1 MECSLKIDIDFAP
14 IFNISQ
20 LAYFHILFYAI
31 SLHCFPWK
39 QLDLE
44 EKE

>member
-14 IFNISQ
+14 IFNIPW
-20 LAYFHILFYAI
+20 LVYFHILFYAI
-31 SLHCFPWK
+31 SLQYCPWK
-39 QLDLE
+39 QVDLE